1 MNFDKNA
8 KNNFKRAFSKHREI
22 LLSKF
27 LELFNLPVLHPMQAT
42 LTKYYNCDTVI
53 KFDYKY
59 ALEMLKLHLGKGD
72 IFIIDASE
80 RRMGGFKINNPT
92 QNDFYGGLTP
102 SLEQEKNW
110 GNFIKKIKIEYWK
123 DEERN
128 KSFQRLSNFNLRDH
142 REKKSLYEQTLSDA
156 SNNYK
161 PLNLKGFKKY
171 FLDLIPT
178 FYSYLQYQP
187 KVSNTKNKRYAKY
200 ISDDVLLGM
209 LVHIGNVETELKQGH
224 IEFPKID
231 LEIFTKKL
239 SKHISGKIYL
249 TDQQVFPIGR
259 IGFSNFFTS
268 VFDFFRIGT
277 DSISM
282 KEEELKKEIYFYLDV
297 HSQIIKI
304 YIDHIEEILI
314 NEKLN

>member
-1 MNFDKNA
+1 MNFDKIA
-8 KNNFKRAFSKHREI
+8 KNNFKKAFSKNREI
-22 LLSKF
+22 LFSKF
-27 LELFNLPVLHPMQAT
+27 LELFSLPILHPMQAA
-42 LTKYYNCDTVI
+42 LIKYYNCDTEI
-53 KFDYKY
+53 KFDKEY
-59 ALEMLKLHLGKGD
+59 AYEMLKLHLGRGE
-72 IFIIDASE
+72 IFIIDTSE

-92 QNDFYGGLTP
+92 QNDFYGGLI
-102 SLEQEKNW
+102 SGLEQTKNW
-110 GNFIKKIKIEYWK
+110 KNFIKKIKIEYWK

-128 KSFQRLSNFNLRDH
+128 KSFQKLSDFNLREH
-142 REKKSLYEQTLSDA
+142 REKKSLYEQTLSDS

-161 PLNLKGFKKY
+161 PLNFKGFKKY
-171 FLDLIPT
+171 YLDLILK

-187 KVSNTKNKRYAKY
+187 KVSNAKNKRYAKY

-209 LVHIGNVETELKQGH
+209 LVHIGNIETELKRGH

-231 LEIFTKKL
+231 LEVFTKKL
-239 SKHISGKIYL
+239 SKPIPSKIYL

-268 VFDFFRIGT
+268 VFDSFRIGT
-277 DSISM
+277 DSIPM

-304 YIDHIEEILI
+304 YVDHIEEVLI